1 MKNFIN
7 SYLIDVVDD
16 AETGL
21 TKSQIDDATEYIYWA
36 YDCTEMYE
44 QIDRLL
50 TAYLATQSKSNS

>member
-1 MKNFIN
+1 MKDFIS

-16 AETGL
+16 DYAETGL
-21 TKSQIDDATEYIYWA
+21 TESQIDDATEYIWQA

-50 TAYLATQSKSNS
+50 TAYLATK

>member
-1 MKNFIN
+1 MKDFIT

-16 AETGL
+16 DYAETGL
-21 TKSQIDDATEYIYWA
+21 TESQIDDATEYIWQA

-50 TAYLATQSKSNS
+50 TAYLATK

>member
-1 MKNFIN
+1 MKNFIT

-16 AETGL
+16 DYADTGL
-21 TKSQIDDATEYIYWA
+21 TESQIDDATEYIWQA

-50 TAYLATQSKSNS
+50 TAYLATK

>member
-21 TKSQIDDATEYIYWA
+21 TKSQIDDATEYIWQA

-50 TAYLATQSKSNS
+50 TAYLATK